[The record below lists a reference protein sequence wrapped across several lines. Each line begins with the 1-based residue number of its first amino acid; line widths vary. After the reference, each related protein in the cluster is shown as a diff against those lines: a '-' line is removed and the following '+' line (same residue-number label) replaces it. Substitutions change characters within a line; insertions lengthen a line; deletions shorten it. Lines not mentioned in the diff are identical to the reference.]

1 MAKIILR
8 SGYLDDFTALGENGQ
23 TIFDSAI
30 QIRETLRLR
39 KQLALL
45 SCLAIPQRNDA
56 HDKVD
61 WYAPHEGVLTQWAYA
76 SEQQR
81 TGALR
86 YLENAVA
93 AARTLSQRCL
103 DADKI
108 PVRLLGSLLTKVLH
122 FPASQ
127 HIYLVDD
134 KPVITFWGFASLN
147 DTARE
152 DILDCLRQPLLPEE
166 VQPVEAAPQDALTA
180 PEPEREIEKEQ
191 DIAEHVR
198 VTLSQTDSPLLS
210 STMTPV
216 TVMSEPPVVPAT
228 PLPVTGKAQSVW
240 RQLLLKIALVGL
252 LFIGLPLAWP
262 HLSGLL
268 FSPSASVVSPDSA
281 KPAAASVIEQP
292 EPPKPV
298 VAMVL
303 PVQKAEFVPP
313 APAVVAEQRKEPDAE
328 QKAEKIPEAVVD
340 KNALVLP
347 APEVKAGSVTFMNGR
362 WKASIDVNN
371 PLTSKP
377 PGLRYQFKNGEGSI
391 LITRSNKVTC
401 QAEVYSGLMLT
412 GNLLIKSRSKAKC
425 SDNSRYQVPEIT
437 CKQPLSGAAQ
447 CTGRY
452 EDDTVVPMTISKV
465 GN

>member
-8 SGYLDDFTALGENGQ
+8 SGYLDDFNALGENGQ

-39 KQLALL
+39 KQQALL

-56 HDKVD
+56 QDKVD

-81 TGALR
+81 ADALR

-93 AARTLSQRCL
+93 AARTLSLRCM

-152 DILDCLRQPLLPEE
+152 DILDCLRQTLLPEE
-166 VQPVEAAPQDALTA
+166 VQSVETGPDDSLIA
-180 PEPEREIEKEQ
+180 PEQKLEAETDQ
-191 DIAEHVR
+191 DIAQHVR
-198 VTLSQTDSPLLS
+198 VTLSQNETPLLS
-210 STMTPV
+210 GAMTSVPV
-216 TVMSEPPVVPAT
+216 TAEPPVVQAS
-228 PLPVTGKAQSVW
+228 PLPDTQKVKSVW
-240 RQLLLKIALVGL
+240 RQLLLKISLVGI
-252 LFIGLPLAWP
+252 LFIVLPLAWP
-262 HLSGLL
+262 RLSALL
-268 FSPSASVVSPDSA
+268 PSVPVSLTPHNPSESA
-281 KPAAASVIEQP
+281 VTSANAEP
-292 EPPKPV
+292 ERPKPV
-298 VAMVL
+298 VPINL
-303 PVQKAEFVPP
+303 PLQKAEFVPT
-313 APAVVAEQRKEPDAE
+313 PAVVTEKPKEPDAE

-401 QAEVYSGLMLT
+401 QAGVYSGLMPT
-412 GNLLIKSRSKAKC
+412 GNLLIKSRSKAQC

>member
-1 MAKIILR
+1 VAKIILR

-39 KQLALL
+39 KQQALL

-56 HDKVD
+56 QDKVD

-81 TGALR
+81 ADALR

-93 AARTLSQRCL
+93 AARTLSLRCM

-152 DILDCLRQPLLPEE
+152 DILDCLRQTLLPEE
-166 VQPVEAAPQDALTA
+166 VQSVETEPDDSLIA
-180 PEPEREIEKEQ
+180 PEQKLEAEPDQ
-191 DIAEHVR
+191 DIAQHVR
-198 VTLSQTDSPLLS
+198 VTLSQNETPLLS
-210 STMTPV
+210 GAMTSVPV
-216 TVMSEPPVVPAT
+216 TAEPPVVQAS
-228 PLPVTGKAQSVW
+228 PLPDTQKVKSVW
-240 RQLLLKIALVGL
+240 RQLLLKISLVGI
-252 LFIGLPLAWP
+252 LFIVLPLAWP
-262 HLSGLL
+262 HLSALL
-268 FSPSASVVSPDSA
+268 PSVPVSLTPHNPSESA
-281 KPAAASVIEQP
+281 VTSANAEP
-292 EPPKPV
+292 ERPKPV
-298 VAMVL
+298 VPINL
-303 PVQKAEFVPP
+303 PLQKAEFVPT
-313 APAVVAEQRKEPDAE
+313 PAVVTEKPKEPDAE

-401 QAEVYSGLMLT
+401 QAGVYSGLMPT
-412 GNLLIKSRSKAKC
+412 GNLLIKSRSKAQC

>member
-39 KQLALL
+39 KQQALL

-56 HDKVD
+56 QDKVD
-61 WYAPHEGVLTQWAYA
+61 WYAPHEGTLTQWAYA

-81 TGALR
+81 DSALR

-93 AARTLSQRCL
+93 AARALSQRCL
-103 DADKI
+103 AADKI
-108 PVRLLGSLLTKVLH
+108 QLRLLGSLLTKVLH

-152 DILDCLRQPLLPEE
+152 DILDCLRQTLLPEE
-166 VQPVEAAPQDALTA
+166 VQSVETEPDDSMIV
-180 PEPEREIEKEQ
+180 PEQKLETEPDQ
-191 DIAEHVR
+191 DIAQHDR
-198 VTLSQTDSPLLS
+198 VTLSQNETPLLS
-210 STMTPV
+210 GAMTSVPV
-216 TVMSEPPVVPAT
+216 TAEPPVVQAS
-228 PLPVTGKAQSVW
+228 PLPDTQKVKSVW
-240 RQLLLKIALVGL
+240 RQLLLKISLVGI
-252 LFIGLPLAWP
+252 LFIVLPLAWP
-262 HLSGLL
+262 HLSALL
-268 FSPSASVVSPDSA
+268 PSVSVSLTPHNPSESA
-281 KPAAASVIEQP
+281 VTSANAEP
-292 EPPKPV
+292 ERPKPV
-298 VAMVL
+298 VPINL
-303 PVQKAEFVPP
+303 PLQKAEFVPT
-313 APAVVAEQRKEPDAE
+313 PAVVTEKLKEPDVE
-328 QKAEKIPEAVVD
+328 LKAEKNPETTVD
-340 KNALVLP
+340 KNALFLP
-347 APEVKAGSVTFMNGR
+347 AGEVKAGSVTFMNGR

-391 LITRSNKVTC
+391 QIARSNKVTC
-401 QAEVYSGLMLT
+401 QAGVYTGLMPS

-437 CKQPLSGAAQ
+437 CKQPLDGAAQ

-452 EDDTVVPMTISKV
+452 EDDTVVPMTLTKV